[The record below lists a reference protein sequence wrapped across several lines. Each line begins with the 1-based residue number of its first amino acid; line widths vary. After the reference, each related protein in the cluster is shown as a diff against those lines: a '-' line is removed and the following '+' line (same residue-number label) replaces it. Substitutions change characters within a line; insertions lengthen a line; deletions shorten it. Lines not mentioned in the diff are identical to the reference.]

1 MRRGQADRFQRLLRW
16 YPASWRQANGD
27 IFVGSLRDQADDER
41 RSAPSVADG
50 FSALVNGVALRL
62 DARVAFWAAL
72 LAMGLGACA
81 WILMLIGW
89 SGASGPGGEVGMVL
103 ADIAPAL
110 TLLGVVALFRERR
123 LIAPPRALVV
133 LLTLLAA
140 LVLAAL
146 TQLSWAQGFRLA
158 DANQPQ
164 TGLAGAWGLLFVIAW
179 TLGAAGIGLL
189 VDSAF
194 GGAGMPT
201 VARVPLA
208 AIAGILI
215 APAVGIGLIHPATS
229 TVIGAGVALVALGTL
244 NGQRSRTS
252 PLPIRAILARSSEV
266 RGEVVRLLASLSAG
280 VGVLGVVYALT
291 GAGWSDGA
299 ADGTIAMAQGI
310 TVLLASA
317 IPLLSAFALS
327 APPRH
332 GTAVVWG
339 PTSLIVLEI
348 TAVAVAYQDA
358 PAGQEMAPWLGLP
371 AALGGGAVAWWTIPR
386 LRGPLGP
393 RIAVGLAFGGG
404 YAALFG
410 TTVIPLLAFAVP
422 VVALVLA
429 FTRARPTRPK
439 ILSAAQTPLPIQTA

>member
-1 MRRGQADRFQRLLRW
+1 M
-16 YPASWRQANGD
+16 
-27 IFVGSLRDQADDER
+27 
-41 RSAPSVADG
+41 
-50 FSALVNGVALRL
+50 
-62 DARVAFWAAL
+62 
-72 LAMGLGACA
+72 
-81 WILMLIGW
+81 
-89 SGASGPGGEVGMVL
+89 
-103 ADIAPAL
+103 
-110 TLLGVVALFRERR
+110 
-123 LIAPPRALVV
+123 IAPPRALVV

-179 TLGAAGIGLL
+179 AVGAAGIGLL
-189 VDSAF
+189 VDGAF
-194 GGAGMPT
+194 GGAGMPS

-229 TVIGAGVALVALGTL
+229 TVIAAGVALVALGTL

-252 PLPIRAILARSSEV
+252 PLPTRAIRARSSDV
-266 RGEVVRLLASLSAG
+266 RGAVRLLASLSAG
-280 VGVLGVVYALT
+280 VGVVGVVYALT

-299 ADGTIAMAQGI
+299 ADETIAMAHGI

-317 IPLLSAFALS
+317 IPLLAAFALS

-332 GTAVVWG
+332 GTAAVWG

-358 PAGQEMAPWLGLP
+358 PAGQEMATWLGLS
-371 AALGGGAVAWWTIPR
+371 AALGGGAIAWWTIPR

-410 TTVIPLLAFAVP
+410 TTVIPLLAFTVP

-429 FTRARPTRPK
+429 FTRARPTEPK
-439 ILSAAQTPLPIQTA
+439 ILSAGQTPLPTQTA